1 MSDEEKLT
9 PMMRQ
14 YRAAKADIPADAILL
29 FRLGDFY
36 EMFFEDAA
44 RASAILD
51 LVLTRRQNLPM
62 CGFPYHNLEVQLP
75 RLLAAGVK
83 VAIAEQ
89 LEDPKLA
96 KGIVKRAITRIIT
109 PGTVLEGSV
118 LTPGRN
124 NFLLALCRKKDD
136 FALASLDITTGEF
149 RVTMLSGTGAVE
161 SELNRLGAR
170 ECAVPVSLLPLLEA
184 EPPLIKVGGGAKMLF
199 TPIEDYLFDP
209 PSAREFLQCH
219 FGVSTLDGFGCKNLP
234 LAVSAAGAVLCY
246 AVENLRQEARHVT
259 KLTVYLT
266 SDVVEIDAAS
276 QRNLELVDPMYGND
290 RSSTLLAVMD
300 RTVTPMGGR
309 LLRDWLLRPLAVRD
323 AILKRLDAVDALLG
337 DVLTMCEIHETLG
350 VVRDLERIVARLNL
364 GNANARDLLM
374 LAASLESLPGIRLL
388 VGNFDTPLMNEI
400 GSAIAPQPEL
410 ADHIRRAIV
419 DEPPLP
425 LTDGGII
432 REGYDARL
440 DDFRRAAAEGKDW
453 LADIQKR
460 EQERTGI
467 RSLKVRYNSV
477 FGYYIEVSKSNLDL
491 VPDDYVR
498 KQTTTNG
505 ERFITPELKELE
517 SKILGAEEKSKALEF
532 QLFQAL
538 REETLPFTPAIQQ
551 TAAQLAVLD
560 VLCSFAECARQR
572 HYVRPRLTDDAALH
586 IRGGRHPVLDI
597 TMKTERFVPNDAN
610 LDDDLNKMMIITGPN
625 MAGKSTYIRQTALL
639 VLLAQCGSFIPADD
653 ACIGLV
659 DRIFTRVGASDDLN
673 RGQSTF
679 MVEMSETANILNHAT
694 AKSLVI
700 LDEIGRG
707 TSTFD
712 GLSLA
717 WSIAEF
723 LHDEIG
729 CRTQFAT
736 HYHELTGLAQ
746 TRRGIKNYLV
756 AVREYGDKV
765 IFMRQIVPGGAD
777 KSYGIYVAK
786 LAGLPPAVL
795 NRAKVILEALEN
807 SSAQIDAELAAG
819 DAAVG
824 RKRGLL
830 VRRAKKSSGAD
841 NGGGEIDELLPFQ
854 PKLF

>member
-1 MSDEEKLT
+1 
-9 PMMRQ
+9 MRQ

-36 EMFFEDAA
+36 EMFFEDAT

-124 NFLLALCRKKDD
+124 NFLLALCCKKDE

-149 RVTMLSGTGAVE
+149 RVTVLGGADAVE
-161 SELNRLGAR
+161 AEFNRLGAR
-170 ECAVPVSLLPLLEA
+170 ECAVPNSLLPLLEA
-184 EPPLIKVGGGAKMLF
+184 DPPLIRTGGNAKMLF
-199 TPIEDYLFDP
+199 TPIDDYLFDA
-209 PSAREFLQCH
+209 PSAREFLQRH

-246 AVENLRQEARHVT
+246 AVENLRQEAKHVT
-259 KLTVYLT
+259 KLTVYR
-266 SDVVEIDAAS
+266 SGDVVEIDASS

-300 RTVTPMGGR
+300 NTVTPMGGR

-323 AILKRLDAVDALLG
+323 AILQRLDAVDALLG

-374 LAASLESLPGIRLL
+374 LAASLESLPGIKIL

-400 GSAIAPQPEL
+400 NTAITPQPGL

-425 LTDGGII
+425 LNDGGII

-440 DDFRRAAAEGKDW
+440 DELRHAAAEGKDW

-467 RSLKVRYNSV
+467 KSLKVRYNSV

-491 VPDDYVR
+491 VPEDYVR

-517 SKILGAEEKSKALEF
+517 SKILGAEEKSKALEY

-572 HYVRPRLTDDAALH
+572 HYVRPRLTDDATLH
-586 IRGGRHPVLDI
+586 IRGGRHPVLDV
-597 TMKTERFVPNDAN
+597 TMKTERFVPNDAT

-717 WSIAEF
+717 WGIAEF
-723 LHDEIG
+723 LHDEVG

-830 VRRAKKSSGAD
+830 VRRTKKSANTGAE
-841 NGGGEIDELLPFQ
+841 GEIDELLPFQ